1 MKPLSAEVEKRPRPV
16 ILVFTAFYLPG
27 CKGGGPIRS
36 IANLVAALKDQFD
49 FRIVTS
55 DRDLGDR
62 SAYPGIRVNVWQEV
76 ERARVLYLS
85 PGPLRW
91 WRVARL
97 LRAGVFDLIYLNSF
111 FSSAF
116 SMLPVAL
123 MWFRVFRQTPVVL
136 APRGEFSP
144 GALAIKASRKGCYL
158 RLIKWVPW
166 VYAGVFWHAS
176 SKYEELN
183 ILSTIPST
191 GRVAI
196 ANPLVGAKVLV
207 APDLVAASLPTSTA
221 PVQQKIPGKLSV
233 VFVSR
238 ISRMKNL
245 NEALQILAG
254 VRGEVDFNIYGPL
267 EDTAYW
273 AECQELIS
281 GLPANVKVAYQGE
294 LPHAQ
299 VAGVFKAH
307 QLFLLPTCGENYG
320 HVIVE
325 ALVAGCP
332 VLISNQTPWRGLQAK
347 GIGWDL
353 PLGGREAFRQAIQEC
368 VGMDETTYREMAQR
382 VHAFGLNV
390 ISDQTA
396 VVQNRDMFCRLVSQD
411 CPSLAA
417 QGKIK
422 AEHCAAVEVGECW
435 KRQEPEG

>member
-1 MKPLSAEVEKRPRPV
+1 MALHVADRGSRRPV

-36 IANLVAALKDQFD
+36 IANLIVALRDEFD

-55 DRDLGDR
+55 DRDLGCR
-62 SAYPGIRVNVWQEV
+62 SAYPGIRVDVWQEV
-76 ERARVLYLS
+76 EGARVFYLS

-91 WRVARL
+91 WRIARL

-111 FSSAF
+111 FSRAF

-123 MWFRVFRQTPVVL
+123 MWFRVFRPIPVVL
-136 APRGEFSP
+136 APRGEFSS
-144 GALAIKASRKGCYL
+144 GALAINASRKGCYL

-166 VYAGVFWHAS
+166 IYAKVFWHAS
-176 SKYEELN
+176 SKYEKLD
-183 ILSTIPST
+183 ILSAIPRT
-191 GRVAI
+191 ERVAI
-196 ANPLVGAKVLV
+196 ANPLVGSKVLV
-207 APDLVAASLPTSTA
+207 APDLVAGSLPTSTCS
-221 PVQQKIPGKLSV
+221 VQQKIPGKLSV

-254 VRGEVDFNIYGPL
+254 VRGEVHFNIYGPL
-267 EDTAYW
+267 EDAAYW

-294 LPHAQ
+294 LTHAQ

-307 QLFLLPTCGENYG
+307 QLLLLPTCGENYG

-332 VLISNQTPWRGLQAK
+332 VLISDQTPWRGLKAK

-368 VGMDETTYREMAQR
+368 VGMDEAAYGVMTQR
-382 VHAFGLNV
+382 VQAFGLSV

-396 VVQNRDMFCRLVSQD
+396 IEQNRDMFFRLVSQD
-411 CPSLAA
+411 CPSLVA
-417 QGKIK
+417 QGEIK
-422 AEHCAAVEVGECW
+422 AEHCAAVEVGECRKW
-435 KRQEPEG
+435 PKSGG